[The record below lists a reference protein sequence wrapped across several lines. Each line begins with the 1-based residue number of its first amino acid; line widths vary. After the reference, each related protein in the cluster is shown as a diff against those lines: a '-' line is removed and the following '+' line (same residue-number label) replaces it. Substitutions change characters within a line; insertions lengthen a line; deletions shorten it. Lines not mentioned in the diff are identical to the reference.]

1 LELHRLLVCG
11 RGVRPTT
18 PLGTPRPLTVTVL
31 PG

>member
-1 LELHRLLVCG
+1 LELHRQTFG

-18 PLGTPRPLTVTVL
+18 PLRTPRSLAVTVL